1 VKRRDEE
8 RLTGAVRR
16 PLASGLLLALAVVVV
31 DQAAKYAVFQGIQP
45 PWGGLAVTGFF
56 NLVMVWNRGV
66 SFGLFSSGSPWTP
79 IMLIGLALVVSAV
92 LAWWLRRADSRLHV
106 AALGLVIGGAL
117 GNVVDRALYGA
128 VMDFL
133 DFHVAGYHWPAF
145 NVADAAI
152 SVGAAL
158 LVWDALF
165 GSGKSPKSLEH

>member
-1 VKRRDEE
+1 MSGVGPM
-8 RLTGAVRR
+8 TR
-16 PLASGLLLALAVVVV
+16 PLMWGLLVAALVVAF
-31 DQAAKYAVFQGIQP
+31 DQATKYAVFQGLQP

-56 NLVMVWNRGV
+56 NLVTVWNRGV
-66 SFGLFSSGSPWTP
+66 SFGLFASGSPWTP
-79 IMLIGLALVVSAV
+79 IMLIGLALMVSAALV
-92 LAWWLRRADSRLHV
+92 WWLRRADSRLHV

-165 GSGKSPKSLEH
+165 GGGKSPKTPSR